1 MSDLPGD
8 LKYSNTHEWVRDD
21 GEGQVT
27 VGITDHAQELLGDL
41 VFVDLPETGTRVEK
55 GGECAVVES
64 VKAASDVYSPLSGE
78 IAEVNTALADAPETI
93 NQDAYGEGWI
103 FKLRLSD
110 TSELDDLLDA
120 AGYGE
125 VVEAEEH

>member
-55 GGECAVVES
+55 GGECAVVDMHAVRIRHGKPS
-64 VKAASDVYSPLSGE
+64 LMIMTPPPWCDVVQRSLPLAGQW
-78 IAEVNTALADAPETI
+78 VNPAFRKVLTGPLVQRPR
-93 NQDAYGEGWI
+93 
-103 FKLRLSD
+103 KLH
-110 TSELDDLLDA
+110 
-120 AGYGE
+120 AG
-125 VVEAEEH
+125 